1 MTDLYNALVTD
12 ILPDSME
19 NSNRDIAY
27 AYADRAM
34 RRLIIK
40 FAQSA
45 MIYQNLDI
53 QDDKVLNLLAA
64 ENKTQY
70 YMDSLDKETK
80 VSLIQNT
87 IRWHQLAGTTEAIQ
101 ELVKNV
107 FGQAKV
113 SEWFDYGGEPYMIK
127 IESETPYTKEILD
140 LFNELVRGVKPTVA
154 TIEEIKTTSK
164 ASAKIDN
171 SFGGKQTG
179 CLYCSVPCTVF
190 SVP

>member
-1 MTDLYNALVTD
+1 MTDLYNALLTD
-12 ILPDSME
+12 ILPDSMG

-27 AYADRAM
+27 AYAERVM

-140 LFNELVRGVKPTVA
+140 LFNELVRGVKPTEA

-164 ASAKIDN
+164 ASVKIDN
-171 SFGGKQTG
+171 SFGGKQTI
-179 CLYCSVPCTVF
+179 YTKMEVH
-190 SVP
+190 